1 MSKGSS
7 GSRTMLLSVLM
18 SAPGPLIMGLGLRVG
33 HSSTQLADFLRRSAE
48 LLALVVAFLVYQV
61 TWQDSNPTRKARLE
75 RCSNL
80 FVGLVMCLSGGIMLA
95 LALLSQPGEKGN
107 VIPGLVIAVLG
118 VVANGLFWRKY
129 TRLSRESGNPILAVQ
144 GRLYGAKTFVDAC
157 VTAALGTVAL
167 FPHSGAAYWLDLV
180 GSAVVALYLVRCGV
194 RTVRESREAA

>member
-61 TWQDSNPTRKARLE
+61 TWQDPNPTRKARLE
-75 RCSNL
+75 RRSNL

-95 LALLSQPGEKGN
+95 LALLSRPGEKGN

-167 FPHSGAAYWLDLV
+167 SPHSGAAYWLDLV

-194 RTVRESREAA
+194 CTVRESREAA